1 MSKTASIVSAPGKAL
16 IAGGYLVLDPAYSG
30 LVLATSARFY
40 AIVRPSTS
48 TTALAAEINENALPI
63 IVTSPQFPS
72 DPPRHYLVDLTGIDR
87 PGGASFTF
95 RSSPPAANKFIDN
108 ALRTAL
114 LLAHL
119 RLGPKR
125 FTSALPQANGID
137 VIVLADNDFYSQSAS
152 LARLGLINL
161 CDLPKFTS
169 PSATIASVNK
179 TGLGSSAALVTGIV
193 AGVSRF
199 FTTAQSA
206 ASPATDMDKHGIH
219 AAAQLAHCLAQGK
232 IGSGFDVS
240 SAIFGSHRYQR
251 FDPSVLTS
259 AMDVWTAGKHVGQV
273 LAPLIPGL
281 GVKLMLA
288 DVAAGSNTP
297 ALVSR
302 VLRWRKEKGDEAERV
317 WREIQDNNDRLVEV
331 LEEMGKLDQDQVERE
346 VKAWWT
352 GEAKNGRVGFLV
364 DRLVEIL
371 AQNRVGMRSMGQAAD
386 VPIEPVE
393 QTKLLDACIE
403 VSGVLGAGVPGAGGY
418 DAIFILYIDHP
429 TVHAN
434 LTRAL
439 SGFANVTPL
448 LCEAS
453 AEGIKDE
460 SETAVELAEFQQYL

>member
-40 AIVRPSTS
+40 VIVRPSTS
-48 TTALAAEINENALPI
+48 TTALSAENENALPI

-72 DPPRHYLVDLTGIDR
+72 DPPRHYLVDITGIDR

-95 RSSPPAANKFIDN
+95 RSSPAAANKFIDN

-119 RLGPKR
+119 RLGPNR

-259 AMDVWTAGKHVGQV
+259 AMDIWTAGKHVGQV

-281 GVKLMLA
+281 VTQTHVFRVPRGVKLMLA

-302 VLRWRKEKGDEAERV
+302 VLKWRKEKGDEAERV

-352 GEAKNGRVGFLV
+352 GEAKDGPVGILV
-364 DRLVEIL
+364 DRLVKIL
-371 AQNRVGMRSMGQAAD
+371 AVLQNRVGMRSMGQAAD

-393 QTKLLDACIE
+393 QTKLLDACIG
-403 VSGVLGAGVPGAGGY
+403 VSGVLGAGVPGGTALHFCRFL
-418 DAIFILYIDHP
+418 IRIDSVRL
-429 TVHAN
+429 TVD
-434 LTRAL
+434 
-439 SGFANVTPL
+439 L
-448 LCEAS
+448 L
-453 AEGIKDE
+453 GH
-460 SETAVELAEFQQYL
+460 V